1 MSSTTLQSALLHVN
15 RPARPSPVIVSIPHA
30 GRIYPQEILDE
41 ARVPQMILERLEDS
55 WCDQI
60 AAQAVQSGAT
70 VVQALGAR
78 AVADCNRSE
87 WQMAPT
93 EVSAELRGHLGAP
106 GIKERSGLGVV
117 PTRLA
122 GVGALWKRP
131 VSTAQLERRL
141 ELLHRPYHRQL
152 AMEIDV
158 ARRCHGIAIL
168 IDLHSMPSIG
178 AGYAGHG
185 QSLIIGDRFGQS
197 AGAWLSQLA
206 QSQSQS
212 LAVAVGRNQPYAG
225 GHILARHGR
234 PEAGVHAVQLEFD
247 RNLYLTKDRQ
257 PDQSR
262 LSHLA
267 HWFANFVAVAADPAH
282 WPVSRAEAA
291 E

>member
-1 MSSTTLQSALLHVN
+1 MSITTLQSALLHVN
-15 RPARPSPVIVSIPHA
+15 RPAHAGPVIVSIPHA

-41 ARVPQMILERLEDS
+41 ARVSQMVLERLEDS

-60 AAQAVQSGAT
+60 AAQATQSGAT

-93 EVSAELRGHLGAP
+93 EVSAELRGLLREP
-106 GIKERSGLGVV
+106 GLKERSGLGVV
-117 PTRLA
+117 PTRLGGA
-122 GVGALWKRP
+122 GALWKRP
-131 VSTAQLERRL
+131 ISAAQLERRL
-141 ELLHRPYHRQL
+141 DLLHRPYHQQL

-158 ARRCHGIAIL
+158 ARQQYGIAIL

-178 AGYAGHG
+178 VGYVGHG

-197 AGAWLSQLA
+197 AGGWLSQLA
-206 QSQSQS
+206 LNHSQR
-212 LAVAVGRNQPYAG
+212 LAVGVGRNQPYAG
-225 GHILARHGR
+225 GHILARHGQ
-234 PEAGVHAVQLEFD
+234 PKSGVHAVQLEFD

-257 PDQSR
+257 PDRGR

-267 HWFANFVAVAADPAH
+267 YWFADFVAAAADPAN
-282 WPVSRAEAA
+282 WSVSRAEAA